1 MLNRTT
7 CLLAWEMEFPVV
19 KVAPPVKLK
28 YLENIFR
35 SKVLTLLL
43 SKGKIT
49 LDHINLLK
57 SWKHSDFKVFCI
69 IYIAASKITTT
80 QDFVK
85 KKIKEPTSLNLF
97 EYAL

>member
-1 MLNRTT
+1 MLKRTT

-35 SKVLTLLL
+35 SKVLTLPL

-49 LDHINLLK
+49 LDHIK
-57 SWKHSDFKVFCI
+57 AI
-69 IYIAASKITTT
+69 
-80 QDFVK
+80 
-85 KKIKEPTSLNLF
+85 
-97 EYAL
+97 